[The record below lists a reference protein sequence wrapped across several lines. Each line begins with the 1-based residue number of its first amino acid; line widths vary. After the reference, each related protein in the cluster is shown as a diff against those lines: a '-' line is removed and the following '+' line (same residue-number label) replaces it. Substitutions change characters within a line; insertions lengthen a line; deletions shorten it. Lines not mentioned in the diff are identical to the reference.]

1 MIKDIKRKLSSN
13 AGESIAEVLVAAL
26 IVVLG
31 SLLLHTM
38 VNASFRLLTKEEES
52 YKEFID
58 ERNEFE
64 IDPAAESRFGED
76 PFTMTIQS
84 NAGGTY
90 TRQVILYVKKV
101 GDVDFYRYELKD

>member
-1 MIKDIKRKLSSN
+1 MIKDIKRKMSSN

-31 SLLLHTM
+31 SLLMHTM

-52 YKEFID
+52 YKELID

-64 IDPAAESRFGED
+64 IDPAASKFSED

-84 NAGGTY
+84 GVGTY

-101 GDVDFYRYELKD
+101 GDIDFYRYELKD

>member
-1 MIKDIKRKLSSN
+1 MIKDIQKKLSSN
-13 AGESIAEVLVAAL
+13 TGESIAEVLVAAL
-26 IVVLG
+26 VVVLG
-31 SLLLHTM
+31 SLLMYTM
-38 VNASFRLLTKEEES
+38 VNTSFRLLTKEEES

-64 IDPAAESRFGED
+64 IDPAEETKKSED
-76 PFTMTIQS
+76 PYTMTIQS
-84 NAGGTY
+84 GVGTY

>member
-1 MIKDIKRKLSSN
+1 MIKDIKRKMSSN

-64 IDPAAESRFGED
+64 IDPAAESKVSED
-76 PFTMTIQS
+76 PYTMTIQS
-84 NAGGTY
+84 SVGTY